1 MSAQRNL
8 ENSCYLT
15 PSQLVMKEMWEIY
28 LLLFYE
34 QALFPH
40 CSLFNWQGMVSKW
53 RLLLERSCRKWRLVR
68 KYPTMCCLLG
78 CPGSQALEEVN
89 LHYRT
94 LLTALFLLECV
105 NWTDFRHSSKKLFY
119 FFSNILHLLW
129 VPYVDWDRYHFKLC
143 SHILFHSP
151 PLGSHAIPLFRGGRC
166 VKFQ

>member
-94 LLTALFLLECV
+94 LLTAFFYWSVWTGLISGIPPKSCFIFLV
-105 NWTDFRHSSKKLFY
+105 TY
-119 FFSNILHLLW
+119 FTYSQ
-129 VPYVDWDRYHFKLC
+129 
-143 SHILFHSP
+143 SHM
-151 PLGSHAIPLFRGGRC
+151 
-166 VKFQ
+166 

>member
-8 ENSCYLT
+8 ENSCNLT

-78 CPGSQALEEVN
+78 CLGSQALEEVN

-94 LLTALFLLECV
+94 LLTALFLLELV
-105 NWTDFRHSSKKLFY
+105 SK
-119 FFSNILHLLW
+119 ILHLLS

>member
-40 CSLFNWQGMVSKW
+40 CSLFNRQGMVSKW

-119 FFSNILHLLW
+119 FLITYFTYSQSHL
-129 VPYVDWDRYHFKLC
+129 
-143 SHILFHSP
+143 
-151 PLGSHAIPLFRGGRC
+151 
-166 VKFQ
+166 